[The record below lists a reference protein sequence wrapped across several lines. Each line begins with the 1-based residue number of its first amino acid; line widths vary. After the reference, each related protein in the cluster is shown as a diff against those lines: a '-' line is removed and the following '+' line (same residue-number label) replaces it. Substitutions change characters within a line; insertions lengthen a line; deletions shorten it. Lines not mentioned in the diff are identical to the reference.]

1 MLKFIDTKEQNMKNV
16 IIIITTIFI
25 FLILYFLQINF
36 FNWFTIKGISP
47 NLFVILV
54 LFLGLFG
61 GKRVGVPI
69 GILFGIIL
77 DLFASKKIGISAI
90 MLGSVG
96 ILAGILD
103 KNFSKDSRMTIIL
116 ITIFATI
123 IYETGTYFLN
133 HIIVSTNLEILQFI
147 KILLIEAIYNAIL
160 TIILYPLL
168 QKAGY
173 YIEEAFRGKQIL
185 TRYY

>member
-1 MLKFIDTKEQNMKNV
+1 MKNTL
-16 IIIITTIFI
+16 IIITTIFI
-25 FLILYFLQINF
+25 FLILYFLQVNF
-36 FNWFTIKGISP
+36 FNWFTIAGISP

-54 LFLGLFG
+54 LFLGLFA
-61 GKRVGVPI
+61 GKRVGVPMGI
-69 GILFGIIL
+69 FLGILL

-90 MLGSVG
+90 MLGIVG
-96 ILAGILD
+96 IIAGVLD

-116 ITIFATI
+116 MTILSTA
-123 IYETGTYFLN
+123 IYEVGIYILN
-133 HIIVSTNLEILQFI
+133 YIIVSTNIEILLFI
-147 KILLIEAIYNAIL
+147 KILLIESIYNAIL
-160 TIILYPLL
+160 TVILYPLL

>member
-1 MLKFIDTKEQNMKNV
+1 MKNTV
-16 IIIITTIFI
+16 IIIATIFI
-25 FLILYFLQINF
+25 FLILYFLQVNF
-36 FNWFTIKGISP
+36 FNWFTIAGISP

-54 LFLGLFG
+54 LFLGLFA
-61 GKRVGVPI
+61 GKRVGVPMGI
-69 GILFGIIL
+69 FLGILL
-77 DLFASKKIGISAI
+77 DFFASKKIGISAI
-90 MLGSVG
+90 MLGIVG
-96 ILAGILD
+96 IIAGILD

-116 ITIFATI
+116 MTIVATAT
-123 IYETGTYFLN
+123 YEIGVYILN
-133 HIIVSTNLEILQFI
+133 YIIVSTNIEILLFI
-147 KILLIEAIYNAIL
+147 KILLVEVIYNAIL

>member
-1 MLKFIDTKEQNMKNV
+1 MKNV

-25 FLILYFLQINF
+25 FLILYFLQVNF
-36 FNWFTIKGISP
+36 FNWFTIAGISP

-54 LFLGLFG
+54 LFLGLFA
-61 GKRVGVPI
+61 GKRVGVPMGI
-69 GILFGIIL
+69 FLGILL
-77 DLFASKKIGISAI
+77 DFFASKKIGISAI
-90 MLGSVG
+90 MLGIIG
-96 ILAGILD
+96 IIAGILD

-116 ITIFATI
+116 MTILSTA
-123 IYETGTYFLN
+123 IYEVGIYILN
-133 HIIVSTNLEILQFI
+133 YIIVSTNIEIILFV

-160 TIILYPLL
+160 TVILYPIL

-173 YIEEAFRGKQIL
+173 YIEEVFRGKQIL

>member
-1 MLKFIDTKEQNMKNV
+1 MKNA

-25 FLILYFLQINF
+25 FLILYFLQVNF
-36 FNWFTIKGISP
+36 FNWFTIRGISP

-61 GKRVGVPI
+61 GKRVGVPMGI
-69 GILFGIIL
+69 FLGILL
-77 DLFASKKIGISAI
+77 DFFASKKIGISAI
-90 MLGSVG
+90 MLGTVG
-96 ILAGILD
+96 IIAGILD

-116 ITIFATI
+116 MTILETS
-123 IYETGTYFLN
+123 IYEIGTYLLN
-133 HIIVSTNLEILQFI
+133 CIIISISIEILPFI
-147 KILLIEAIYNAIL
+147 KILLIEILYNTIL
-160 TIILYPLL
+160 IIILYPLI

-173 YIEEAFRGKQIL
+173 YIEEAFKGKQIL